1 MRFRAM
7 RFIVVNLLLTLVW
20 AFVTGSF
27 TLHNLALGFAI
38 GAMSLLLVREQLPAS
53 LNRVRPIKLLLLAG
67 LFFKELTL
75 SAIKVAVMVLRPN
88 MRLRPGI
95 FAYPLTITRDFE
107 ITLLANLI
115 TLTPG
120 TLSVDVSDDRKM
132 LYVHALSCHDP
143 AAERRAISSGF
154 ERRIREAF
162 PL

>member
-7 RFIVVNLLLTLVW
+7 RFIVVNLLLTMVW
-20 AFVTGSF
+20 AFVTGNF

-75 SAIKVAVMVLRPN
+75 SAIKVAVTVLRPN

-143 AAERRAISSGF
+143 AAEKRAISSGF

>member
-7 RFIVVNLLLTLVW
+7 RFIVVNLLLTMVW
-20 AFVTGSF
+20 AFVTGNF

-53 LNRVRPIKLLLLAG
+53 LNRVRPVKLLLLAG

-75 SAIKVAVMVLRPN
+75 SAIKVAVTVLRPN

-143 AAERRAISSGF
+143 AAEKRAISSGF

>member
-7 RFIVVNLLLTLVW
+7 SFIVVNLLLTLVW

-27 TLHNLALGFAI
+27 TLHNLALGFAF

-95 FAYPLTITRDFE
+95 FAYPLTVTRDFE

-162 PL
+162 PV

>member
-7 RFIVVNLLLTLVW
+7 SFIVVNLLLTLVW

-27 TLHNLALGFAI
+27 TLHNLALGFAF